1 MRVRG
6 RARAH
11 SPVKQ
16 LHTPFRIYSSC
27 EHAFSVFGIVP
38 GGDGRVLPLLMTSF
52 FTKNE
57 DPLGACG
64 RADPRFYCYRRNDL
78 SMWAI
83 TQVWAVLKGGREKN
97 KMKQVLRYLLG
108 GNKVPRKLV
117 NCVYKSAHPW
127 HTRRACATTATA
139 KVHQVC
145 CLSHTFPSRPAMAP
159 HMSMKFGLEATQA

>member
-16 LHTPFRIYSSC
+16 LHKPFRIYSSC

-64 RADPRFYCYRRNDL
+64 RADPCFYCYRRNCL
-78 SMWAI
+78 SMWATTEI
-83 TQVWAVLKGGREKN
+83 LSTPQNIATQTNGARELKGGKKN
-97 KMKQVLRYLLG
+97 EEGSG
-108 GNKVPRKLV
+108 GNKVTRKLV
-117 NCVYKSAHPW
+117 NCVHTSGHPR

-145 CLSHTFPSRPAMAP
+145 
-159 HMSMKFGLEATQA
+159 